1 MEKAGRKKSSKIK
14 HDSALKQEIGRRFK
28 RFRHKIKKS
37 QKQLADELQLY
48 QSTIT
53 NIEVGKT
60 FPGTAYLRYFYD
72 KYRLNA
78 DWLING
84 NGDMLHSDLES
95 LKTAFHLLFG
105 LDKQYFRQY
114 LELIRLM
121 KVPVIREVIF
131 GKLVEMKKIAEDDI
145 EEFEKTTAITKKY
158 TANAREQTP
167 FTH

>member
-1 MEKAGRKKSSKIK
+1 MKKTRRKESSKIK
-14 HDSALKQEIGRRFK
+14 HDSALKKEIGRRFK

-60 FPGTAYLRYFYD
+60 FPATAYLRYFYD
-72 KYRLNA
+72 KYQLNA

-84 NGDMLHSDLES
+84 NGDMLHSDLEE

-105 LDKQYFRQY
+105 LDKQYFHQY
-114 LELIRLM
+114 LELIHLM
-121 KVPVIREVIF
+121 KVPIIREVIF
-131 GKLVEMKKIAEDDI
+131 GKLVEMTKIAKDEI
-145 EEFEKTTAITKKY
+145 EEFRRTVGS
-158 TANAREQTP
+158 R
-167 FTH
+167 H

>member
-1 MEKAGRKKSSKIK
+1 MKKTRRKESSKIK
-14 HDSALKQEIGRRFK
+14 HDSELKKEIGHRFK
-28 RFRHKIKKS
+28 RFRQTIKKS

-60 FPGTAYLRYFYD
+60 FPNTAYLRYFYD

-84 NGDMLHSDLES
+84 KGDMLHSDLKA

-105 LDKQYFRQY
+105 LDKQYFHQY
-114 LELIRLM
+114 FELIHLM

-131 GKLVEMKKIAEDDI
+131 GKLVEMKKIAKDEI
-145 EEFEKTTAITKKY
+145 KEWITL
-158 TANAREQTP
+158 TETL
-167 FTH
+167 

>member
-1 MEKAGRKKSSKIK
+1 MKKMKRKSSSKIN
-14 HDSALKQEIGRRFK
+14 HESALKKEIGLRFK
-28 RFRHKIKKS
+28 RFRQTIKKS

-60 FPGTAYLRYFYD
+60 FPGTAYLRHFYN
-72 KYRLNA
+72 KYRLNT

-105 LDKQYFRQY
+105 EDEHYFRQY
-114 LELIRLM
+114 LELLRMM

-131 GKLVEMKKIAEDDI
+131 GKLVEMKAMAKDEI
-145 EEFEKTTAITKKY
+145 EEFEKTVGSRK
-158 TANAREQTP
+158 
-167 FTH
+167 